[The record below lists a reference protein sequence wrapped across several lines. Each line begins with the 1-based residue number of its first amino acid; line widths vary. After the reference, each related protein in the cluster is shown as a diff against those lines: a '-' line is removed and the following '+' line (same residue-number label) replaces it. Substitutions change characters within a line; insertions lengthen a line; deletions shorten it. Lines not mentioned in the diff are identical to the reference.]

1 MSWIATLDIWTSITW
16 FDPKI
21 ITCYFGIIYSIYREY
36 RSDIYCFYTISSST
50 VIWSYMNFICTF
62 LWTNVVI
69 IFNLR
74 KIKIITSQYPGQNT
88 LKYFPLS
95 VLPRNLIRINFRI
108 RIIMFLLIDKY
119 MIQITLETKNYCLLV
134 VIMILDGEYHYLYHQ
149 KHHIT
154 IMDLEWF

>member
-1 MSWIATLDIWTSITW
+1 MCCEKRWSTIQIELCIHSRMIICIITTARTSICDYIVSCFW
-16 FDPKI
+16 DCEWSNRI
-21 ITCYFGIIYSIYREY
+21 YFANEVIMR
-36 RSDIYCFYTISSST
+36 FTFST
-50 VIWSYMNFICTF
+50 V
-62 LWTNVVI
+62 VVI
-69 IFNLR
+69 FILR
-74 KIKIITSQYPGQNT
+74 RIKIITSQYPGQNM

-108 RIIMFLLIDKY
+108 RVIMFLLIDKY

-134 VIMILDGEYHYLYHQ
+134 VIIVLDGEYHYLYHQ